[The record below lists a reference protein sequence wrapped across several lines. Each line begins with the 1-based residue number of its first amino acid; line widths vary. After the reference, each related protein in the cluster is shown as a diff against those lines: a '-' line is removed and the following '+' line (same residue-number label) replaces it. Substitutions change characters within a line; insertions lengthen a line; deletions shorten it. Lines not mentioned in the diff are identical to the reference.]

1 LNTLTKLL
9 ADLPSPPGLP
19 YSLLFIVLAFLL
31 IHVAHSLF
39 AGAAVSMEP
48 SERSASVA
56 RYGAA
61 VGCMSWALDLSGLL
75 LNPQLS
81 NRITL
86 HCALF
91 ALMVMNISVRVTM
104 PALIATHSPRRVVI
118 QASLLLGIGMT
129 LGHLLLVS
137 SFGEVPSTLR
147 PLPML
152 AAIALATAVSAVLA
166 LRHREARLRTQTAS
180 PITLPFHVKLLAAC
194 CILYLHTCLVAIT
207 DIQSTHQGVTAS
219 SLLSI
224 AALLSLSVAVS
235 LDQLM
240 LMRRDWARNQQMNS
254 SLALMH
260 TMHPEQNSHA
270 QQRISLI
277 AERLHSLLNTQ
288 NLQLHFQPIQSIGA
302 HATSVRLEALL
313 RVNTPDLGRVSPE
326 SFFIACDRMQLATR
340 ADRIIIEQALSLS
353 RPWSA
358 HAHCKGISVNVGP
371 QTLLEPGFADWLA
384 TRYERGS
391 WPTDWLQLELTEHAM
406 IAKPAAIASAIQRLA
421 VLGVAVVM
429 DDFGAGYSS
438 LGLLVELPITGIKCD
453 RAFVSTL
460 QQDPARQALLLH
472 ICKMAHALEL
482 SVTVEGVETERDLAL
497 IRGTGADAIQGY
509 VFAKPMSSADMDRW
523 LADGPRQALSGATD

>member
-1 LNTLTKLL
+1 MNILTEFL
-9 ADLPSPPGLP
+9 AKLPSPPDLP
-19 YSLLFIVLAFLL
+19 YSLLFIALAFLL

-39 AGAAVSMEP
+39 AAAAVSMEP
-48 SERSASVA
+48 GERSASVA

-61 VGCMSWALDLSGLL
+61 VGCMCWALDLAGLF
-75 LNPQLS
+75 LNPQLPHQ
-81 NRITL
+81 ITL
-86 HCALF
+86 HYVLF
-91 ALMVMNISVRVTM
+91 SLLVMNISIRLTM
-104 PALIATHSPRRVVI
+104 PALIATHSPRRVVL
-118 QASLLLGIGMT
+118 QASFILGVGMT
-129 LGHLLLVS
+129 VGHLLLVS
-137 SFGEVPSTLR
+137 SFGQLPSTLR
-147 PLPML
+147 LLPTL
-152 AAIALATAVSAVLA
+152 AAIALATTVSAALA
-166 LRHREARLRTQTAS
+166 LRHRNARLGAQSAS
-180 PITLPFHVKLLAAC
+180 TITLPFYVKLAAAC

-207 DIQSTHQGVTAS
+207 GIQGVHQGVSAN

-224 AALLSLSVAVS
+224 AALLSLAVSVS

-277 AERLHSLLNTQ
+277 AERLHGLLNAQ
-288 NLQLHFQPIQSIGA
+288 SLQLHFQPIQSIGA
-302 HATSVRLEALL
+302 GATSVRLEALL

-371 QTLLEPGFADWLA
+371 QTLLEAGFADWLA
-384 TRYERGS
+384 SRYERS
-391 WPTDWLQLELTEHAM
+391 NWPTDWLQLELTEHAM
-406 IAKPAAIASAIQRLA
+406 IAKPKAIASAIQRLA
-421 VLGVAVVM
+421 ALGVPVVM

-472 ICKMAHALEL
+472 ICNMAHALEL

-497 IRGTGADAIQGY
+497 IHDMGADAIQGY
-509 VFAKPMSSADMDRW
+509 VFAKPMSAADMSHW
-523 LADGPRQALSGATD
+523 LANGPRQALS